1 MERFFALLALCAAQA
16 LRTVTVTFIM
26 VIATLTMPVWMPITW
41 PTWLMDSTIAR
52 SRGSVTMS
60 LMNLPSILR

>member
-26 VIATLTMPVWMPITW
+26 VIATLTMPVWMPITFLHDLLTGAE
-41 PTWLMDSTIAR
+41 P
-52 SRGSVTMS
+52 
-60 LMNLPSILR
+60 